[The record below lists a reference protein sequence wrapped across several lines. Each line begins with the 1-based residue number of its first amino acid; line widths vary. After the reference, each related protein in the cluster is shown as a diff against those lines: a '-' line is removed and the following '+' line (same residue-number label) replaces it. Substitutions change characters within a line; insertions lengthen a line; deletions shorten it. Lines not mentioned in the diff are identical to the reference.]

1 MTPGCGP
8 TCGCIVLTVVLSA
21 PLIVGAAALLV
32 AARRLRVRVRTA
44 SWLLTRA
51 DVAASEAR
59 RASVVAGG
67 SDLVEHLLGIV
78 ARDGEPDP
86 DAAG

>member
-1 MTPGCGP
+1 MCGY
-8 TCGCIVLTVVLSA
+8 TVLTAVLSV
-21 PLIVGAAALLV
+21 PLLAGAVTLLV
-32 AARRLRVRVRTA
+32 AARRARVRVRRV

-51 DVAASEAR
+51 DVAVAEAR

-78 ARDGEPDP
+78 ARDGEPDA